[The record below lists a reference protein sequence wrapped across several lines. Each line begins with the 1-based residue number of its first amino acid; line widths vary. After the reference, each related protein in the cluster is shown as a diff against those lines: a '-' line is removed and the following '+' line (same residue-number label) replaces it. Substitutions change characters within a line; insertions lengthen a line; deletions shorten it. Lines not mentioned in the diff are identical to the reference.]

1 MKKARWEEHLRTMKE
16 EEDMITEIYR
26 QYKVTV
32 MLIAD
37 HHQVMTLV

>member
-26 QYKVTV
+26 QYKVTLV
-32 MLIAD
+32 SC
-37 HHQVMTLV
+37 HQMIIIV